1 MTAPEIAEC
10 RADMAAAAT
19 AARDILDA
27 LGAVPPMFGDH
38 TWQGTAA
45 DLWAADWL
53 ARKVQL
59 TTLLDA
65 VLTEQS
71 HLVAR
76 AEEAERLRAAS

>member
-10 RADMAAAAT
+10 RADMAAATA

-38 TWQGTAA
+38 TWQGPAA
-45 DLWAADWL
+45 DQWAAGWQ
-53 ARKVQL
+53 ARKAQL
-59 TTLLDA
+59 TKLLDA
-65 VLTEQS
+65 VLTEQP

-76 AEEAERLRAAS
+76 VEEAERRRAAS

>member
-1 MTAPEIAEC
+1 
-10 RADMAAAAT
+10 MAAAGA

-38 TWQGTAA
+38 TWQGPAA
-45 DLWAADWL
+45 DQWAAGWQ

-59 TTLLDA
+59 TKLLDA
-65 VLTEQS
+65 VLTEQP

-76 AEEAERLRAAS
+76 VEEAERRRAAS